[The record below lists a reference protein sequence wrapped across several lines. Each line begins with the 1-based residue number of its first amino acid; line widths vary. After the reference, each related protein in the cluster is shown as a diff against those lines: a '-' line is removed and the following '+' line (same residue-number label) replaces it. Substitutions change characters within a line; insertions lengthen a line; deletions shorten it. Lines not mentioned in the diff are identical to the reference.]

1 MPHAWV
7 EPEALVPKRIGALPK
22 VYHVHDDRHPGT
34 VTDYQY
40 QVGGTVDDP
49 KSPAWIAFDVRDLA
63 RIIGHDLW
71 TSDEASHL
79 VVVALAAGL
88 AARQGRTLA
97 QFLMDTDIWYGGG

>member
-1 MPHAWV
+1 MPHARV
-7 EPEALVPKRIGALPK
+7 VPEALVPKRIGALPK
-22 VYHVHDDRHPGT
+22 VYHVQDDGHPGT
-34 VTDYQY
+34 VMDYQY
-40 QVGGTVDDP
+40 QVDGIAEDP

-63 RIIGHDLW
+63 RVVGHDLW

-97 QFLMDTDIWYGGG
+97 QFLMDTDIWYEGC